1 MILNGVIKAL
11 KGDAWEEEFDLT
23 RSALPRSF
31 FALLLCV
38 PLYMIC
44 AKAVVKYNANTVDA
58 PFLSI
63 AMVLGLMTLAFPLI
77 AYFLCMVFDKQGA
90 FRPWVIVR
98 NWTFLLMV
106 AIMTAG
112 FGLYVIGIL
121 PFSVAYFIGLTFYLG
136 TLAIDIRLAMRIAEF
151 DWMGAVFAAVLIS
164 MTSMMVLFLGMAQAL
179 G

>member
-1 MILNGVIKAL
+1 MIISGIIKVL
-11 KGDAWEEEFDLT
+11 TGSAWEQEFDLT
-23 RSALPRSF
+23 RRALPRSF
-31 FALLLCV
+31 IALLLCV

-63 AMVLGLMTLAFPLI
+63 AVVLGLMTLAFPLI
-77 AYFLCMVFDKQGA
+77 AYFLCMIFDKQGV

-98 NWTFLLMV
+98 NWTFLLIV

-112 FGLYVIGIL
+112 FGLYLIGLL

-136 TLAIDIRLAMRIAEF
+136 TLAIDIRLAMRIAGF
-151 DWMGAVFAAVLIS
+151 DWVGAVFTAVLIS
-164 MTSMMVLFLGMAQAL
+164 MTSMMVLFLGMVQAL